1 MAHRFLFLCSR
12 KLNFAQIYRSI
23 LIFFCGIFLGAAAN
37 LFDLYTTN
45 LGNVFSQTSIW
56 IFLCTAVSVYSSSPK
71 RAAVNVFFFCTA
83 MLFSYYG
90 SAVISH
96 RSFSPSI
103 VCGWLLFA
111 AFTPLLGSCVWH
123 AGKSDLL
130 SKLMTFILLFIEP
143 AISIILFDKV
153 RFSDLLIGVFTVL
166 LLIKKQASAVQKSVG

>member
-12 KLNFAQIYRSI
+12 KLNFARIYRSI

-56 IFLCTAVSVYSSSPK
+56 IFLCTAISVYSSSPK

-83 MLFSYYG
+83 MLFSYYR

-96 RSFSPSI
+96 RSFFPLHRLRLAALCRFYSFVGILCLACRKKRSPFQI
-103 VCGWLLFA
+103 NDIYPFVYR
-111 AFTPLLGSCVWH
+111 
-123 AGKSDLL
+123 AGN
-130 SKLMTFILLFIEP
+130 
-143 AISIILFDKV
+143 FDYP
-153 RFSDLLIGVFTVL
+153 I
-166 LLIKKQASAVQKSVG
+166 